1 MGYKA
6 MAELF
11 KNMTLPPDLEGKVS
25 IQVYDALFEKT
36 LEIAT
41 KLEQEDAVDVFLS
54 GSGNASFIKPHIQ
67 TPVVCINVSV

>member
-1 MGYKA
+1 MIPVQIKIAVMGYKA

-41 KLEQEDAVDVFLS
+41 KLEQEDAVDVF
-54 GSGNASFIKPHIQ
+54 FERKRQCQFH
-67 TPVVCINVSV
+67 